1 MFSLKELIS
10 ITSGEPV
17 NIKDSLKITGISTDS
32 RDIGKGEVFI
42 ALIGE
47 SFDGHNFIGNAK
59 ERGAIAAIVMKDFRP
74 AKDYAIIKVE
84 DTRTALSNIAR
95 AHRNRFDIPIIGI
108 SGSNGKTTTKDMIAH
123 ILGRAFNVLKTEK
136 NCNNQI
142 GVAKTLLRL
151 KDQDLAVVE
160 VGTSFF
166 GEIRSNCEVVKPTI
180 ALITNIGYSHLE
192 GLKSR
197 EGVLKEKIAI
207 VESLKKGATWVKNVD
222 DDMLADKEYK
232 DIKTISY
239 GIDNDKS
246 DFRAQEIKQTA
257 SATEFTLKVRDGFA
271 GKISNTLIR
280 LPLLGLHNVYN
291 ALAAIAISSIF
302 IDIKVIAHALCDFES
317 ICMRTEILDGGG
329 FTIINDCYNSNPAS
343 FRYGIA
349 CLRDYPALGKRI
361 AVVGDMLDLGE
372 ESEKLH
378 YESGKFLAETK
389 GIDFLVTFGERSLDI
404 ARGALDQGMNKERV
418 VSFKDKDKIE
428 PFLRTIIN
436 AGDALLVKGS
446 RGMEMEEITKC
457 FITCSTR

>member
-17 NIKDSLKITGISTDS
+17 NIKDSLKVTGISTDS
-32 RDIGKGEVFI
+32 RDMGRGEVFI
-42 ALIGE
+42 ALMGE
-47 SFDGHNFIGNAK
+47 SFDGHNFVGKAK
-59 ERGAIAAIVMKDFRP
+59 ERGAIAAIVTKDFRP
-74 AKDYAIIKVE
+74 SKDYAIIKVE
-84 DTRTALSNIAR
+84 DTRAALSSIAR
-95 AHRNRFDIPIIGI
+95 AHRSRFDIPVIGI
-108 SGSNGKTTTKDMIAH
+108 SGSNGKTTTKDMVAY
-123 ILGRAFNVLKTEK
+123 ILGRSFKVLKTEK
-136 NCNNQI
+136 NYNNQI

-151 KDQDLAVVE
+151 KDQDLAVIE

-180 ALITNIGYSHLE
+180 ALVTNIGHSHLE
-192 GLKSR
+192 GLKNR
-197 EGVLKEKIAI
+197 EGVFKEKIAV
-207 VESLKKGATWVKNVD
+207 VESLEKGATWVKNAD

-232 DIKTISY
+232 DIRTISY

-246 DFRAQEIKQTA
+246 DFRAQEIKQTV
-257 SATEFTLKVRDGFA
+257 SATEFTLKVRDGLA
-271 GKISNTLIR
+271 DKIFNVSIR

-302 IDIKVIAHALCDFES
+302 MDIKAAARALCDFES
-317 ICMRTEILDGGG
+317 VCMRTEILDGGG
-329 FTIINDCYNSNPAS
+329 FTIINDCYNSNPVS
-343 FRYGIA
+343 LRYGIA
-349 CLRDYPALGKRI
+349 CLKDYPASGKRI

-378 YESGKFLAETK
+378 YKSGEFLADTG

-404 ARGALDQGMNKERV
+404 ARGALDRGMNKERV

-446 RGMEMEEITKC
+446 RGMGMEEIIKC